1 MALTVYEDLEQG
13 TDEWLAL
20 RCGVVT
26 ASIIGK
32 LITPKTVKV
41 ASNDTSRAAVEALV
55 AERIEGRPEEVWVS
69 GDMDRGTRDEPFAR
83 DLYAKHYAPV
93 DEIGFMVRDDWGF
106 QIGFSPDGLVGDN
119 GLIEIKSRKPKIQMR
134 AIIHDEV
141 PLENMAQIQT
151 GLLVSG
157 RDWLDYVSYA
167 GGWPLYVKRVY
178 PDPRWQAAIVEAV
191 AAFEE
196 YAEALLE
203 AYTVNSR
210 GLPVAERINFEEQE
224 EIY

>member
-1 MALTVYEDLEQG
+1 MTLTIYEDLEQG

-55 AERIEGRPEEVWVS
+55 AERIEGKPEEVWVS
-69 GDMDRGTRDEPFAR
+69 SDMDRGTRDEPFAR
-83 DLYAKHYAPV
+83 DLYARHHAPV

-106 QIGFSPDGLVGDN
+106 QIGFSPDGLVGDD

-134 AIIHDEV
+134 TIIRDEV

-167 GGWPLYVKRVY
+167 GGWPLYVKRVL
-178 PDPRWQAAIVEAV
+178 PDPRWQSAIVEAV
-191 AAFEE
+191 AGFEE
-196 YAEALLE
+196 QAQALMDAYAA
-203 AYTVNSR
+203 NSR
-210 GLPVAERINFEEQE
+210 DLPVAEYIDFSEE

>member
-32 LITPKTVKV
+32 LITPKTIKV
-41 ASNDTSRAAVEALV
+41 AANDTARAAVEGLV
-55 AERIEGRPEEVWVS
+55 TERIEGRPEEVWVS

-83 DLYAKHYAPV
+83 DLYAQHHAPV

-106 QIGFSPDGLVGDN
+106 QIGFSPDGLVGDD

-134 AIIHDEV
+134 TFLRDEV
-141 PLENMAQIQT
+141 PLENIAQIQT

-191 AAFEE
+191 EAFEE
-196 YAEALLE
+196 SAADIAER
-203 AYTVNSR
+203 YQRSIV
-210 GLPVAERINFEEQE
+210 GLPVAERIDFTEE